1 MDEKL
6 IIALVVVAV
15 LFFGGKKI
23 EGMSRSAGR
32 AMGEFKKGKRE
43 AEEELKSLSKKKKK

>member
-6 IIALVVVAV
+6 IIVVLVIAV

-23 EGMSRSAGR
+23 EGLSKSAGR
-32 AMGEFKKGKRE
+32 AIGEFKKGQRE
-43 AEEELKSLSKKKKK
+43 TEDELKKLSKKKK